1 MSLRTRVPHLPRR
14 THLGFGVALVA
25 LLAVGLGSWAGARE
39 APGPIHAGNTF
50 GWYGHDGL
58 VYDETFVG
66 PLASRWKVTG
76 PGRIQNQ
83 HGMLTLNTAKRGT
96 ASATLERPGRA
107 YGRWEVRLRQRQY
120 GHGHRPYR
128 VLTELVPVTD
138 AAERCGEQNIA
149 LNRFWMGGK
158 EVRFYVR
165 SRPDRQF
172 QATLGRRL
180 GQDQWHTYA
189 VEVTPERIS
198 WFVDAAVIRSERRPT
213 ALSGTKFQVRF
224 TMLAVKGKRMNPA
237 RMQMDWLRYWTLQA
251 PNERSTKAP
260 RTEQTTYRQAC

>member
-1 MSLRTRVPHLPRR
+1 
-14 THLGFGVALVA
+14 
-25 LLAVGLGSWAGARE
+25 
-39 APGPIHAGNTF
+39 
-50 GWYGHDGL
+50 
-58 VYDETFVG
+58 
-66 PLASRWKVTG
+66 
-76 PGRIQNQ
+76 
-83 HGMLTLNTAKRGT
+83 
-96 ASATLERPGRA
+96 
-107 YGRWEVRLRQRQY
+107 
-120 GHGHRPYR
+120 
-128 VLTELVPVTD
+128 
-138 AAERCGEQNIA
+138 
-149 LNRFWMGGK
+149 MGGK

-224 TMLAVKGKRMNPA
+224 TMLAAKGKRMNPA

-260 RTEQTTYRQAC
+260 RTEQTTYREAC